1 VRFCQS
7 DAIEAEK
14 PMVLFTRRKSVILS
28 LFEFNSISRGECTD
42 EPPVLAMIMFNSLHG
57 LWTWSHPSARISS
70 CNAQAR
76 RTQAKTK
83 QVYLTLRNN
92 SKRIV
97 KKGTSVHHPLTGAS
111 KIHKDALP
119 KSLVG
124 LAKNMYKRKPTTGQS
139 IAASFTSI
147 VSISQGTKAKRRA
160 NMLLRV

>member
-7 DAIEAEK
+7 DTIIEAEK
-14 PMVLFTRRKSVILS
+14 PLVLFARRIFMVLS
-28 LFEFNSISRGECTD
+28 LFEFSGISRGNGLTKS
-42 EPPVLAMIMFNSLHG
+42 PALVMITFDSLKG
-57 LWTWSHPSARISS
+57 PWTWSHPSTRISS
-70 CNAQAR
+70 CNAQTR

-83 QVYLTLRNN
+83 QVYFTLRNIW
-92 SKRIV
+92 KQRIAHRH
-97 KKGTSVHHPLTGAS
+97 HHPLTGAS
-111 KIHKDALP
+111 QIHKDALP

-139 IAASFTSI
+139 VAASFPSI